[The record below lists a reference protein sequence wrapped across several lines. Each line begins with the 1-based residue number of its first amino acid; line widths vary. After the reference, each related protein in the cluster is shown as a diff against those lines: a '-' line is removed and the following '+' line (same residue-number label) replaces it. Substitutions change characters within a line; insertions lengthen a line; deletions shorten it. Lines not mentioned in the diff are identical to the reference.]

1 MNKRFSIAFSFF
13 FRSNGSVLS
22 GFTLEIKEAAEKFE
36 DWTGGT
42 LGEL

>member
-1 MNKRFSIAFSFF
+1 MNKRLSIAFSFY
-13 FRSNGSVLS
+13 FRSYWSVLS
-22 GFTLEIKEAAEKFE
+22 AFTLEIKEAAEKFE